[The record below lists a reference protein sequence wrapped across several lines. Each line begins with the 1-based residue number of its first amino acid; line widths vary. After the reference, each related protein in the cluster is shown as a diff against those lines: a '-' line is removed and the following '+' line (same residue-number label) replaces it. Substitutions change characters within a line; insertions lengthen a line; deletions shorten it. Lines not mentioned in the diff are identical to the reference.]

1 MQFLKKNYEKILLG
15 LVLAGL
21 VGALVFMPFYIASD
35 NQQTN
40 DTIATILNP
49 SAKEL
54 TNLDLTVEST
64 VTARLHGNYNL
75 DLETTNRTFNP
86 LEWQKGQDGNL
97 VLIATHVG
105 PQMVVVTNITPLC
118 FILTFD
124 GASTNE
130 LGARYNVGV
139 ERQAEKIP
147 GKRHKVPRFVS
158 AGDKPNDA
166 FTLVSVKG
174 AAENPDELVLKLV
187 DTGEVIS
194 IATGRPFRE
203 TNAYSADF
211 RYDPERKVFH
221 AKRAGD
227 KVSFNG
233 TDFLVDDVKAGELIL
248 QDQSNQKKTSRP
260 FTP

>member
-21 VGALVFMPFYIASD
+21 VGALVFMPFYISAD
-35 NQQTN
+35 NQNTTE
-40 DTIATILNP
+40 TISSILNP
-49 SAKEL
+49 PVKEL

-64 VTARLHGNYNL
+64 VAARLHSNYQL
-75 DLETTNRTFNP
+75 DLESTNRTFNP
-86 LEWQKGQDGNL
+86 LEWQKGSDGNL

-105 PQMVVVTNITPLC
+105 PHMVVVTNITPLC

-139 ERQAEKIP
+139 ERQAEKIA

-158 AGDKPNDA
+158 VGDKPNDA

-174 AAENPDELVLKLV
+174 AVENPDELVLKLA
-187 DTGEVIS
+187 DSGEVIS
-194 IATGRPFRE
+194 IAAGRPFRM
-203 TNAYSADF
+203 TNAYSVDF
-211 RYDPERKVFH
+211 RYDPERKVFRG
-221 AKRAGD
+221 KRAGD
-227 KVSFNG
+227 KVSFSG
-233 TDFLVDDVKAGELIL
+233 TDFLVDDVKADELIL

-260 FTP
+260 YTP